1 MSVPDTARLVKVK
14 VIQPRAEGNPYL
26 PASDDVVEMDA
37 AVATSLAASG
47 LVEIVDNKPNAK
59 TATIAEKE

>member
-1 MSVPDTARLVKVK
+1 MPDTVQLLKVK
-14 VIQPRAEGNPYL
+14 VVQPRAEGNPYL

-47 LVEIVDNKPNAK
+47 LVEIVHNKPNAK
-59 TATIAEKE
+59 TATAEDKE

>member
-1 MSVPDTARLVKVK
+1 VPDTVRLLKVK

-26 PASDDVVEMDA
+26 PESDDVVEIDA

-47 LVEIVDNKPNAK
+47 LVEIVDNKPNAT
-59 TATIAEKE
+59 TAKVEKESK

>member
-1 MSVPDTARLVKVK
+1 MPDTVRLIKVK
-14 VIQPRAEGNPYL
+14 VVQPRAEGNPYL

-47 LVEIVDNKPNAK
+47 LVEIVQNKTNAK
-59 TATIAEKE
+59 TATAEEKE

>member
-1 MSVPDTARLVKVK
+1 MK

-26 PASDDVVEMDA
+26 PESDDVVEIDA

-47 LVEIVDNKPNAK
+47 LVEIVHNKPNAK
-59 TATIAEKE
+59 TATTEDKE

>member
-1 MSVPDTARLVKVK
+1 MPDTVRLLKVK

-26 PASDDVVEMDA
+26 PESNDVVEIDA

-47 LVEIVDNKPNAK
+47 LVEIVHNKPNAK
-59 TATIAEKE
+59 TATTEDKE

>member
-1 MSVPDTARLVKVK
+1 MSQPDVLKVK
-14 VIQPRAEGNPYL
+14 VVQPRAEGNPYL

-47 LVEIVDNKPNAK
+47 LVEIVHNKTNAK
-59 TATIAEKE
+59 TATTEEKE